1 MFNEILESTITIL
14 KNELWKAIYETA
26 IMLGISFVFS
36 LVFGCIFGFLLY
48 LTANKAFFQQ
58 PVLNKIIA
66 AVINFIRSVPFIILV
81 VFTLVIVKLVCVC
94 VCSVLSPV
102 P

>member
-36 LVFGCIFGFLLY
+36 LVFGSIFGCFEKFNY
-48 LTANKAFFQQ
+48 NE
-58 PVLNKIIA
+58 
-66 AVINFIRSVPFIILV
+66 
-81 VFTLVIVKLVCVC
+81 
-94 VCSVLSPV
+94 
-102 P
+102 

>member
-36 LVFGCIFGFLLY
+36 LVFGSIFGFLLY
-48 LTANKAFFQQ
+48 LTANKAFFQK
-58 PVLNKIIA
+58 PVLS
-66 AVINFIRSVPFIILV
+66 AVS
-81 VFTLVIVKLVCVC
+81 
-94 VCSVLSPV
+94 
-102 P
+102 